1 MLKRMGGFR
10 IKHMEYMSVILRIIV
25 ELCITFL
32 IDLLEFSLSFH
43 FVLLENYM
51 LFSECDFRTIP
62 CYFGTFRGK
71 CITKRLWHANRGR
84 CGESTG
90 Q

>member
-1 MLKRMGGFR
+1 MLERMGGFR

-32 IDLLEFSLSFH
+32 IDLLELSLSFH

-51 LFSECDFRTIP
+51 FFSECDFRTFYYYFVS
-62 CYFGTFRGK
+62 YFGTFQGK
-71 CITKRLWHANRGR
+71 CITRR
-84 CGESTG
+84 
-90 Q
+90 